1 MAETPPNQVEGE
13 AMFAFFRN
21 TKIGLRIIMALVLP
35 VGGLLAFS
43 GFMVFDKYEMSAEVG
58 KVQELAEVA
67 PVISA
72 VVHEMQKERGMSAGF
87 IASKGAKFAQELP
100 GQRKLTDEKQAALA
114 DTLNSFDAASFG
126 TGLVSGIEEAQQA
139 LTELS
144 NKRGQISNLDIS
156 VPQMAGYYSPTIAKL
171 LKIVEEMTV
180 LSTDVQV
187 TNAITA
193 YTAFL
198 QGKERAGIERAMGAG
213 GFGSGEFKPGIYRRF
228 LQLIAMQETYLGRFA
243 IYASAEQKAFLAS
256 TLTGAAVDEVDRM
269 RKIAI
274 ESPVTGTL
282 EGVEG
287 GHWYNTITE
296 KINLL
301 KTVEDKVA
309 NDLMAIA
316 GSIKEA
322 AHSAF
327 LLLTVITIILLV
339 VTSGM
344 VFFIVTGITRPITGM
359 TGAMQRLAEGDH
371 ESEIPAQNQR
381 DEIGIMASAVQV
393 FKENAIAVKRQ
404 EEEQEQARLDNEK
417 KLRDERLEL
426 ADGFEQAVMG
436 IVQSVGDAAGT
447 MSTSAEQMRG
457 IADRTSER
465 VTTVTSASVQASA
478 NVQSVATATEE
489 MTATVQEISRQVNSS
504 TEISNGAV
512 TESEAATEQVQGLAE
527 SSQRIGEVVN
537 LINDIASQTNLLA
550 LNATIE
556 AARAG
561 DAGKGFA
568 VVASEVKNLASQT
581 ARATEDIS
589 AQITDIQGATG
600 SAVAAIGGISKTIGQ
615 ISETSNSISAAVEE
629 QGASTEGISRN
640 VQEAAQGTEEVNSNM
655 GEVNSG
661 AQETGTAAGEVLEA
675 ANELSQQAGS
685 LREEVEKFLASI
697 RAA

>member
-1 MAETPPNQVEGE
+1 
-13 AMFAFFRN
+13 
-21 TKIGLRIIMALVLP
+21 MALVLP

-322 AHSAF
+322 AHLAF

-537 LINDIASQTNLLA
+537 LI
-550 LNATIE
+550 
-556 AARAG
+556 
-561 DAGKGFA
+561 
-568 VVASEVKNLASQT
+568 
-581 ARATEDIS
+581 
-589 AQITDIQGATG
+589 
-600 SAVAAIGGISKTIGQ
+600 
-615 ISETSNSISAAVEE
+615 
-629 QGASTEGISRN
+629 
-640 VQEAAQGTEEVNSNM
+640 
-655 GEVNSG
+655 
-661 AQETGTAAGEVLEA
+661 
-675 ANELSQQAGS
+675 
-685 LREEVEKFLASI
+685 
-697 RAA
+697 

>member
-1 MAETPPNQVEGE
+1 
-13 AMFAFFRN
+13 MFAFFRN

>member
-1 MAETPPNQVEGE
+1 
-13 AMFAFFRN
+13 
-21 TKIGLRIIMALVLP
+21 MALVLP

-139 LTELS
+139 LSELS

-457 IADRTSER
+457 VADRTSER

>member
-1 MAETPPNQVEGE
+1 
-13 AMFAFFRN
+13 MFAFFRN

-457 IADRTSER
+457 VADRTSER

>member
-1 MAETPPNQVEGE
+1 V
-13 AMFAFFRN
+13 FSFFRN

-35 VGGLLAFS
+35 VAGLLAFS
-43 GFMVFDKYEMSAEVG
+43 GFLVFDKYQTSADMG
-58 KVQELAEVA
+58 QVQELAVVA

-87 IASKGAKFAQELP
+87 IASKGAKFAQDLP
-100 GQRKLTDEKQAALA
+100 GQRKLTDEKQAVLSQ
-114 DTLNSFDAASFG
+114 TLEAFDAASFG
-126 TGLVSGIEEAQQA
+126 TALVGKINTAQKA
-139 LTELS
+139 LAELS
-144 NKRGQISNLDIS
+144 SKRAQISDLEIT

-171 LKIVEEMTV
+171 LQIVEEMTV
-180 LSTDVQV
+180 LSTDVKV

-198 QGKERAGIERAMGAG
+198 QGKERAGIERAMGAS
-213 GFGSGEFKPGIYRRF
+213 GFGGGEFKPAIYRKF

-243 IYASAEQKAFLAS
+243 IYATAEQKAFLAS
-256 TLTGAAVDEVDRM
+256 TLTGAAVGEVGRL

-282 EGVEG
+282 EGIEG
-287 GHWYNTITE
+287 GYWYKTITE

-301 KTVEDKVA
+301 KTVEDK
-309 NDLMAIA
+309 IA
-316 GSIKEA
+316 GDLQGTAASIEESA
-322 AHSAF
+322 YSAF
-327 LLLTVITIILLV
+327 LMLAVITLILLI
-339 VTSGM
+339 VTAGL
-344 VFFIVTGITRPITGM
+344 VFVIVTGITRPISGM

-371 ESEIPAQNQR
+371 ESEIPAQNRR
-381 DEIGIMASAVQV
+381 DEIGTMAGAVQV
-393 FKENAIAVKRQ
+393 FKENAIAIKRQ
-404 EEEQEQARLDNEK
+404 EQEQEQARLDNEK

-447 MSTSAEQMRG
+447 MSSSAEQMRG

-465 VTTVTSASVQASA
+465 VSTVSSASVQASA

-489 MTATVQEISRQVNSS
+489 MSASVQEISRQVNSS

-512 TESEAATEQVQGLAE
+512 VESEAATDQVEGLAE
-527 SSQRIGEVVN
+527 ASQRIGEVVN

-589 AQITDIQGATG
+589 AQITEIQGATG

-629 QGASTEGISRN
+629 QGASTEEISRN
-640 VQEAAQGTEEVNSNM
+640 VQEAAKGTEEVNANM

>member
-1 MAETPPNQVEGE
+1 
-13 AMFAFFRN
+13 
-21 TKIGLRIIMALVLP
+21 MALVLP

-322 AHSAF
+322 AHLAF

-457 IADRTSER
+457 VADRTSER

-629 QGASTEGISRN
+629 QGASTEEISRN

>member
-1 MAETPPNQVEGE
+1 
-13 AMFAFFRN
+13 MFAFFRN

-457 IADRTSER
+457 VADRTSER

-629 QGASTEGISRN
+629 QGASTEEISRN

>member
-139 LTELS
+139 LSELS

>member
-1 MAETPPNQVEGE
+1 
-13 AMFAFFRN
+13 MFAFFRN

-139 LTELS
+139 LSELS

-527 SSQRIGEVVN
+527 SSQRIGEGVN

>member
-139 LTELS
+139 LSELS

-457 IADRTSER
+457 VADRTSER

>member
-139 LTELS
+139 LSELS

-629 QGASTEGISRN
+629 QGASTEEISRN

>member
-1 MAETPPNQVEGE
+1 
-13 AMFAFFRN
+13 MFAFFRN

-139 LTELS
+139 LSELS

>member
-1 MAETPPNQVEGE
+1 
-13 AMFAFFRN
+13 
-21 TKIGLRIIMALVLP
+21 MALVLP

-615 ISETSNSISAAVEE
+615 ISETSNSISAAVEG

-640 VQEAAQGTEEVNSNM
+640 VQEAA
-655 GEVNSG
+655 
-661 AQETGTAAGEVLEA
+661 
-675 ANELSQQAGS
+675 
-685 LREEVEKFLASI
+685 
-697 RAA
+697 